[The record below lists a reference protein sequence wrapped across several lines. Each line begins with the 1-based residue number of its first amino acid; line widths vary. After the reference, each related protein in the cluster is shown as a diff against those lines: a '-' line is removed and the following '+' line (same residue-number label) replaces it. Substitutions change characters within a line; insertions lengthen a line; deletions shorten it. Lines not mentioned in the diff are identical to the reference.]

1 MPKENNKMQVDIDTL
16 KKQNVNDLLSI
27 KELYSKLE
35 ELEEKIT
42 QTKYI
47 DNTIVKKLKKEYE
60 KLENIILDENVQI
73 QLSNDIK
80 TINSQMDTKA
90 NKSDIKTINSQ
101 LDTKTNEILK
111 NKHLTNVLSLGV
123 KNEGS
128 KDCTEIIHNALANGE
143 SLYFPKGTYL
153 LKYLKLNA
161 RNIIVGESESNTY
174 LQPNTTTE
182 ESFISIVKGAVNNI
196 RLENFKIKNTPNK
209 GQVGIDITA
218 KLDDAGL
225 HGGLWDSTIKNIY
238 LTDGNNAWKG
248 IGMRLIGSGSNSNL
262 PIQLN
267 IFEKVNIW
275 VNNLASIDYIPLLV
289 EGQVEQ
295 NLFNRC
301 TFSGVDTSCSLTDLE
316 NASAI
321 FRRKRVNGAIDGDN
335 GGGSNSFVQC
345 YFGNCPR
352 SLRFERSLNP
362 TFINCYYENMR
373 ELLRISAI
381 GKATIVGGTY
391 TPHNTSKAEN
401 WITSDYSANE
411 LILDS
416 ISLKATVNCRGL
428 NTKCSGI
435 INKSF
440 DEITIKS
447 NNISFGDLYA
457 NVHLNFSTYPATI
470 NTISPSNSMRY
481 YNEYILNF
489 LKTDKATINFSKDN
503 GNIYN
508 NLSIDCSSNNVRVK
522 LSLLPYLNKYK
533 VEIL

>member
-1 MPKENNKMQVDIDTL
+1 MKYTSKLGLPIWDNPEADVFDIGEFNKGNQVVDDIVTDIL
-16 KKQNVNDLLSI
+16 KQN
-27 KELYSKLE
+27 
-35 ELEEKIT
+35 
-42 QTKYI
+42 QT
-47 DNTIVKKLKKEYE
+47 T
-60 KLENIILDENVQI
+60 
-73 QLSNDIK
+73 
-80 TINSQMDTKA
+80 T
-90 NKSDIKTINSQ
+90 SDI
-101 LDTKTNEILK
+101 LR

-123 KNEGS
+123 KNDGS
-128 KDCTEIIHNALANGE
+128 IDCTEIIHNALANGE
-143 SLYFPKGTYL
+143 PLYFPKGTYL

-174 LQPNTTTE
+174 LQPNTSSE
-182 ESFISIVKGAVNNI
+182 EAFISIVKGAVNNI

-218 KLDDAGL
+218 KLDDSGV

-238 LTDGNNAWKG
+238 LTDGNNSWNG
-248 IGMRLIGSGSNSNL
+248 IGLRLIGSGSNSNL

-316 NASAI
+316 NAAAI
-321 FRRKRVNGAIDGDN
+321 FRRKRVNGTIEGDN

-352 SLRFERSLNP
+352 SLKFERSLNP

-391 TPHNTSKAEN
+391 SPHDTNKSQY

-428 NTKCSGI
+428 NTKCTSI

-440 DEITIKS
+440 DEITINS
-447 NNISFGDLYA
+447 NNISFSDLYA
-457 NVHLNFSTYPATI
+457 NVHLNFSLYPATI
-470 NTISPSNSMRY
+470 NTNSPSNSMRY

-489 LKTDKATINFSKDN
+489 LKTDDGTINFSKDK

-508 NLSIDCSSNNVRVK
+508 DLTIDCSSNNVRVK

-533 VEIL
+533 IEIL